1 MSNNNQNK
9 NYNENNNLFTINLI
23 LLL

>member
-1 MSNNNQNK
+1 MSNNNQDK
-9 NYNENNNLFTINLI
+9 NYNENNNLFTINLN